1 MNPTDDPLADI
12 FGNLKAQIESL
23 GRTYQTA
30 SNQWAAL
37 QAQNADIAGGR
48 WTLNNAVYQF
58 NQLTPIGQLGIM
70 AALAYVVTSL
80 IKKG

>member
-1 MNPTDDPLADI
+1 MNPNDDPLADV

-37 QAQNADIAGGR
+37 QAQNADIANGR

-58 NQLTPIGQLGIM
+58 NQLQPVGQLAVM
-70 AALAYVVTSL
+70 AAVAYLAAQL
-80 IKKG
+80 IRKG